1 MKKISRFIRGLVTS
15 LLLSIGLVR
24 AAELSA
30 PSLQTHVVSAGD
42 RAALGCEMPCVSCS
56 SVCDPL

>member
-1 MKKISRFIRGLVTS
+1 MKKISRFICGLVTS
-15 LLLSIGLVR
+15 FLLSIGLVR

-30 PSLQTHVVSAGD
+30 PSMQNHVVSAGD
-42 RAALGCEMPCVSCS
+42 RAALSCDMPCVSCS